1 MMSSDRPID
10 YLSVV
15 TGMVIG
21 FSSAWILKGR
31 IVNTLS
37 FVKNLTEITQ
47 HNMKLVFVVRTD
59 LGIGKG
65 KLASQCAHAAVSCYQ
80 KLLSTS
86 PKTLR
91 LWELMGQ
98 PKIVLKAE
106 EEGEQYL
113 LHLCDQAKALGLVTA
128 IVRDAGRTQ
137 VENGTITVLG
147 IGPGKSDLI
156 DQITKHLKLL

>member
-1 MMSSDRPID
+1 MSF
-10 YLSVV
+10 L
-15 TGMVIG
+15 TGVVIG
-21 FSSAWILKGR
+21 FSSALFLKGR
-31 IVNTLS
+31 VINLLS
-37 FVKNLTEITQ
+37 FVKNLTELTQ
-47 HNMKLVFVVRTD
+47 HNVKLVFVVRTD

-65 KLASQCAHAAVSCYQ
+65 KLATQCAHAAVICYQ

-86 PKTLR
+86 PKTLK

-113 LHLCDQAKALGLVTA
+113 LHLCDKAKALGLVTA
-128 IVRDAGRTQ
+128 VVRDAGRTQ
-137 VENGTITVLG
+137 VERGTITVLG
-147 IGPGKSDLI
+147 IGPGKSFLI

>member
-1 MMSSDRPID
+1 MGSDGAID
-10 YLSVV
+10 CLSVV
-15 TGMVIG
+15 TGVVIG
-21 FSSAWILKGR
+21 LSSAWILKGR
-31 IVNTLS
+31 FIDTLS
-37 FVKNLTEITQ
+37 FVKNLTKITPRD
-47 HNMKLVFVVRTD
+47 MKLVFVVRTD

-65 KLASQCAHAAVSCYQ
+65 KLASQCAHAAVSCYR

-86 PKTLR
+86 PKTLK
-91 LWELMGQ
+91 LWEQMGQ

-113 LHLCDQAKALGLVTA
+113 LHLCDKAKALGLVTA

-137 VENGTITVLG
+137 VESGTITVLG
-147 IGPGKSDLI
+147 IGPGKCHLI